1 MASKSDTIKE
11 AKELFSQDMAEDM
24 KAFKANQVIAN
35 WYQEAVDKGLDGIV
49 CDQVADALIADPGEP
64 ADGLTRDQ
72 IDLHKLKVKLY
83 KDQKK
88 DLAELAAYMKR
99 SLETETF
106 NVLVAA
112 LGHASNAYL
121 DARDLYKGFS
131 DIHLKVCKEDLYKVL
146 KRMRTSFIPGKQS
159 ITAHTMAFIQCLDQV
174 NLARDQVSTAAHIED
189 LVETLQDINKPLM
202 CDMTIEALKKEC
214 AAEALADNTKNPFVI
229 FTKNLI
235 AYDRNKRFGAF
246 SVTLAEANRNASHSK
261 VEAPIAKL
269 DMVKES
275 VPESDMTRIL
285 KLLEAVVVGKT
296 GGGASNRTKPY
307 SKEAVKAAREKHK
320 DVDLE
325 DDCPIH
331 PGNPPK
337 FPCTHAWGKCS
348 SYTGHP
354 FRRDKKN

>member
-1 MASKSDTIKE
+1 MASKSEVNKE
-11 AKELFSQDMAEDM
+11 AKELFDQDMDEDM

-49 CDQVADALIADPGEP
+49 CDQVADEMIPDPGEP
-64 ADGLTRDQ
+64 AEGLNRDQ
-72 IDLHKLKVKLY
+72 IDLHTLRMKRY
-83 KDQKK
+83 KNQKK
-88 DLAELAAYMKR
+88 DLAELASIYKK
-99 SLETETF
+99 SLTKDTF
-106 NVLVAA
+106 DSLVTA

-131 DIHLKVCKEDLYKVL
+131 EIHLKVCKPDLYKVL
-146 KRMRTSFIPGKQS
+146 KRMRTIFVPGKQS
-159 ITAHTMAFIQCLDQV
+159 ISAHAMAFIKCRDQV
-174 NLARDQVSTAAHIED
+174 NLARDEVSTAAHIED
-189 LVETLQDINKPLM
+189 LVETLQDINKPRM
-202 CDMTIEALKKEC
+202 CDITIEELKKES

-229 FTKNLI
+229 FTKNLM
-235 AYDRNKRFGAF
+235 AYDRNKRFGEF
-246 SVTLAEANRNASHSK
+246 SVSLAEANRNAAHSK

-269 DMVKES
+269 DMVKDV

-296 GGGASNRTKPY
+296 GGGASYRNKAY

-337 FPCTHAWGKCS
+337 FPCSHTWGKCRA
-348 SYTGHP
+348 YTGVP
-354 FRRDKKN
+354 YKKKN